1 MNSKD
6 LYNAIGKVDD
16 DVLEQSEVAKKK
28 IGWLK
33 WGALAACL
41 CLTVGALLWP
51 KGPQVAV
58 KEIGS
63 LEEAAASYGDHLLA
77 ERLSA
82 DRKSV
87 V

>member
-41 CLTVGALLWP
+41 CP
-51 KGPQVAV
+51 KA
-58 KEIGS
+58 
-63 LEEAAASYGDHLLA
+63 H
-77 ERLSA
+77 R
-82 DRKSV
+82 
-87 V
+87 

>member
-63 LEEAAASYGDHLLA
+63 LEEAAASYWPNGCQPPAFEPLV
-77 ERLSA
+77 SA
-82 DRKSV
+82 
-87 V
+87 

>member
-33 WGALAACL
+33 WG
-41 CLTVGALLWP
+41 LWRR
-51 KGPQVAV
+51 AF
-58 KEIGS
+58 
-63 LEEAAASYGDHLLA
+63 A
-77 ERLSA
+77 
-82 DRKSV
+82 
-87 V
+87 

>member
-58 KEIGS
+58 KRR
-63 LEEAAASYGDHLLA
+63 
-77 ERLSA
+77 RLTAIICWPNGCQPPAFEPLVSA
-82 DRKSV
+82 
-87 V
+87 

>member
-33 WGALAACL
+33 W
-41 CLTVGALLWP
+41 
-51 KGPQVAV
+51 
-58 KEIGS
+58 EIGR
-63 LEEAAASYGDHLLA
+63 AH
-77 ERLSA
+77 
-82 DRKSV
+82 V
-87 V
+87 